1 MYQGW
6 KVTLAGFFINLV
18 AGIIYTWSIIAT
30 NLHQNLG
37 WTYLEATMPYTVFI
51 LFYPPA
57 MILAGRL
64 QDLVGPR
71 RMVIAGGLILASATM
86 ASSFF
91 INPAGMV
98 ALWGLVW
105 GVGVACC
112 FASLTPAAIKWFEP
126 EKKGLITGIVVFGMG
141 FSAFITA
148 PLIYH
153 MISTYSVSLTLQIAS
168 VILLFGILI
177 PARYINNPPLLSHG
191 ENSLAQPVPDMK
203 ISEIFR
209 YPQFY
214 MLWFMFCFIAGSGL
228 TFVNHLDTI
237 SRVHFSFERGFMVV
251 SVFAFFNAW
260 GRIIA
265 GLVSDRIGRKN
276 AMTLFYSFMFLTLI
290 LIVFQRSPLVLFAAV
305 AIIGLSYGSIFSL
318 FPASVSAFFGEK
330 NFGLFYGL
338 IFSSMTAGALFP
350 LFTGYLY
357 EQRGDFTI
365 SFIVLSGF
373 CLLTVMLSLVIK
385 HPAKTP

>member
-6 KVTLAGFFINLV
+6 KVALAGFFINLV

-30 NLHQNLG
+30 NLHHNLG
-37 WTYLEATMPYTVFI
+37 WTYLEATMPYTAFV

-64 QDLVGPR
+64 QDIVGPR
-71 RMVIAGGLILASATM
+71 RMVIAGGVILSAATM
-86 ASSFF
+86 ASSFA

-98 ALWGLVW
+98 ILWGLVW
-105 GVGVACC
+105 GIGVACC

-148 PLIYH
+148 PLIHY
-153 MISTYSVSLTLQIAS
+153 MITAYSVALTLQIAA

-177 PARYINNPPLLSHG
+177 PARYIDNPPIALSR
-191 ENSLAQPVPDMK
+191 ENNRDLPAPD
-203 ISEIFR
+203 IRIRDIFR

-214 MLWFMFCFIAGSGL
+214 MLWFMFCFIAGTGL

-237 SRVHFSFERGFMVV
+237 SRAYFSFERGFLVV

-290 LIVFQRSPLVLFAAV
+290 WIVFMRTPLVLFVAV

-338 IFSSMTAGALFP
+338 IFSSMTVGAIFP

-365 SFIVLSGF
+365 SFLVLSGF
-373 CLLTVMLSLVIK
+373 CMLTVVLSLLIK
-385 HPAKTP
+385 NPAKN

>member
-6 KVTLAGFFINLV
+6 KVALAGFFINLV

-37 WTYLEATMPYTVFI
+37 WTYLEATMPYTAFV

-71 RMVIAGGLILASATM
+71 RMVIAGGVILSAATM
-86 ASSFF
+86 ASSFA

-98 ALWGLVW
+98 ILWGLVW
-105 GVGVACC
+105 GIGVACC

-126 EKKGLITGIVVFGMG
+126 EKKGLVTGIVVFGMG

-148 PLIYH
+148 PLIHY
-153 MISTYSVSLTLQIAS
+153 MITAYSIALTLQIAA

-177 PARYINNPPLLSHG
+177 PARYIDNPPIAL
-191 ENSLAQPVPDMK
+191 NSEHSQDLPAPD
-203 ISEIFR
+203 IRIRDIFR

-214 MLWFMFCFIAGSGL
+214 MLWFMFCFIAGTGL

-237 SRVHFSFERGFMVV
+237 SRAYFSFERGFLVV

-276 AMTLFYSFMFLTLI
+276 AMTLFYSFMFLTL
-290 LIVFQRSPLVLFAAV
+290 LWIVFMRTPQVLFVAV

-338 IFSSMTAGALFP
+338 IFSSMTVGALFP
-350 LFTGYLY
+350 LFTGYMY

-365 SFIVLSGF
+365 SFLVISGF
-373 CLLTVMLSLVIK
+373 CLLTVILSLLIK
-385 HPAKTP
+385 PPVKA